1 MGSRVRVPPRSPSKI
16 TAYNR
21 NSIVLLPRSLTLG
34 SRWEARFFFATMM
47 PPASTSPRGVI
58 MDSFLIGVALVVA
71 LYVAVRL
78 VLRHYFPPDT

>member
-21 NSIVLLPRSLTLG
+21 NSIALPRSLTLG

-58 MDSFLIGVALVVA
+58 MDSFLIGVAIVVA